1 MDSEWRRLA
10 AAVIVQAARDCVW
23 PQKIRDDKR
32 PAKAIRRE
40 AMAFFRRAARHNGP
54 ERLWFDVL
62 GVRPETML
70 DALAGEMVRNS
81 IEKKFFRR
89 SSFTEPGTDAAKPF

>member
-1 MDSEWRRLA
+1 M
-10 AAVIVQAARDCVW
+10 W
-23 PQKIRDDKR
+23 PRKIRDDKR

-40 AMAFFRRAARHNGP
+40 ALAFFRKAAERDGP

-70 DALAGEMVRNS
+70 DALAGEMVRNAV
-81 IEKKFFRR
+81 EKKFFRR
-89 SSFTEPGTDAAKPF
+89 GSFTEPGTDAAKPF